1 MDVGNDLLLRIEF
14 ATKKI
19 DQAHSS
25 DTVDAGDQPYR
36 QGMPVKFIKT
46 FCLEQVFLPK
56 YEEVEFDLALHA
68 LDYLQDLECTR
79 RGALRDAANRLGI
92 TKHNWEVSLAD
103 DPNARAWVK
112 NIQFWCLG
120 LEMCYSELFVGLRIW
135 V

>member
-1 MDVGNDLLLRIEF
+1 MDVGNDLLLKIEF
-14 ATKKI
+14 ATKKV

-36 QGMPVKFIKT
+36 QGMPVNFIKT

-79 RGALRDAANRLGI
+79 RAALRDAVNRLGI
-92 TKHNWEVSLAD
+92 TKHNWEVALAD
-103 DPNARAWVK
+103 DPNAKAWVK